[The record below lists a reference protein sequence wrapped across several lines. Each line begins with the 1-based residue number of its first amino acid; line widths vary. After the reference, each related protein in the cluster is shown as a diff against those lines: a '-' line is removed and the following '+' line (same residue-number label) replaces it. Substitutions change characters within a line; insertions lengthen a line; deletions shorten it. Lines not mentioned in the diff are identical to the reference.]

1 MTDQRDTQPESSRTV
16 LLEISNTIVGLHK
29 QYYGRGPTKARS
41 TLSRDLLVVVLE
53 GGFSQAEQT
62 LAGSGR
68 QSTVEDSRHAMQEVI
83 KDRWIEAVERL
94 LDRKVRSFVS
104 GSDSLNQIQVE
115 TFVLEPEVGSSQ
127 LEDNQPDVTDEL
139 A

>member
-1 MTDQRDTQPESSRTV
+1 
-16 LLEISNTIVGLHK
+16 
-29 QYYGRGPTKARS
+29 
-41 TLSRDLLVVVLE
+41 LLVVVLE